1 MRVGFVSIPPIR
13 IERWARNKQAPK
25 LLLLLSESYRA
36 SHRLII

>member
-13 IERWARNKQAPK
+13 IETWARNKQAPK
-25 LLLLLSESYRA
+25 LLLLLSESCRA